1 MNTAVPTNPVNQMA
15 AKTRRHLRTRGST
28 RRRSNALGGAV
39 KLNADAVSAVLAP
52 IYSNLPMTKAAGHH
66 NLTYG
71 EIEWPTLKILVDYAE
86 KQPWP
91 SHVSGSTGNAGS
103 SGSSG
108 STGSSGRFYDLGCGR
123 GRAVLYMAL
132 AGPFEQSVGIEV
144 LPERITLAQQA
155 LTKLKASIPTAG
167 SKVRLYEASF
177 LNPSFKYKDARLV
190 FVSNISFDDEVQ
202 DALFK
207 KLNLE
212 MPKGGLLIC
221 SVEPKVLPGAFEK
234 VGMERVP
241 MSWTPTSEIHIL
253 RHL

>member
-1 MNTAVPTNPVNQMA
+1 MNTVANQQI
-15 AKTRRHLRTRGST
+15 AKTRRLLRTRGST

-52 IYSNLPMTKAAGHH
+52 IYSGLPMTKAAGHH

-86 KQPWP
+86 KQSWP
-91 SHVSGSTGNAGS
+91 SQGPGSTGNAGS
-103 SGSSG
+103 TGNSSG
-108 STGSSGRFYDLGCGR
+108 SGRFYDLGCGR

-155 LTKLKASIPTAG
+155 LAKLKTSIPTAG